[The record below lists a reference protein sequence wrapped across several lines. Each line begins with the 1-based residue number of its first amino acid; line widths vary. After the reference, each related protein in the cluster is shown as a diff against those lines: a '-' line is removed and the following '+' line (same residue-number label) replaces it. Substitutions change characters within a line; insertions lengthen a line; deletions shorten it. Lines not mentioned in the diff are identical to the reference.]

1 MLHWTRATLHSERRS
16 SAPACS
22 LSLRRHSSSQRGG
35 HRGAASGKHGL
46 RPSPS
51 RRRRPASPRGSER
64 RRPRGD
70 AHLPLPGGVASRVS
84 ERAPLPCPD
93 GPVSPP
99 HPLHVSPWTAVLQ
112 GTLGT
117 EAHTARAP
125 THRGTA
131 RPGRRRRR
139 LASPST
145 GTATVFASIRQRCGR
160 AFSTRWLA
168 ARGRWQGAS
177 PPETAGPCGR
187 RKAGTRPLEGRRPL
201 WEGGLL
207 TRSAPARLFSPGAR
221 ASRAAHA
228 GGAGPRAPSLPRGRS
243 PLARPGSRPRGRCA
257 HASARRAEERPPGR
271 VPTRVPRRPRPRP
284 QVPDVCPL
292 RPATGPRTGG
302 VRKPLRRLRP
312 GAAGGCSGTNRS
324 DGSCRSRRQ
333 GGAAR
338 AGEGRGD
345 SGLCCP
351 AELTARRRV
360 RGGAP
365 CALPDPTPSPAA
377 HEEPQVSARA
387 GQAAPPAP
395 RPDSSP
401 TRVAGHVPPCV
412 CVSVR
417 GDVHTRVQ
425 PQKQGAR
432 VLDRASGAR
441 PLGTRRHVRFVPG
454 TPRAAE
460 AAWL

>member
-1 MLHWTRATLHSERRS
+1 MRPRTGVQPGPAAVVGAWRRPPQAPPPS
-16 SAPACS
+16 SRPS
-22 LSLRRHSSSQRGG
+22 D
-35 HRGAASGKHGL
+35 RGAAVRS
-46 RPSPS
+46 
-51 RRRRPASPRGSER
+51 
-64 RRPRGD
+64 
-70 AHLPLPGGVASRVS
+70 
-84 ERAPLPCPD
+84 
-93 GPVSPP
+93 
-99 HPLHVSPWTAVLQ
+99 
-112 GTLGT
+112 
-117 EAHTARAP
+117 ARAGSQLGGAGREP
-125 THRGTA
+125 LLQKPQGRA
-131 RPGRRRRR
+131 AAGRR
-139 LASPST
+139 
-145 GTATVFASIRQRCGR
+145 GR
-160 AFSTRWLA
+160 
-168 ARGRWQGAS
+168 G
-177 PPETAGPCGR
+177 
-187 RKAGTRPLEGRRPL
+187 PLEGRRPL

-228 GGAGPRAPSLPRGRS
+228 GGAGPRAPRLPRGRS

-395 RPDSSP
+395 RPDSS
-401 TRVAGHVPPCV
+401 TMRVAGHVPPCV

-432 VLDRASGAR
+432 VLDRALGAR

>member
-51 RRRRPASPRGSER
+51 RRGRPASPRGSER

-70 AHLPLPGGVASRVS
+70 VHLPLPGGVASRVS
-84 ERAPLPCPD
+84 ERAPLPRPD

-99 HPLHVSPWTAVLQ
+99 HPLHASPWTAVLQ

-117 EAHTARAP
+117 EAHAHTARTWRMRPRTGVQPGPAAVVGAWRRPPQAP
-125 THRGTA
+125 PPSSRPSDRGAAVRSA
-131 RPGRRRRR
+131 RAGSQLGGAGREPLLQKPQGRAAAGRR
-139 LASPST
+139 
-145 GTATVFASIRQRCGR
+145 GR
-160 AFSTRWLA
+160 
-168 ARGRWQGAS
+168 G
-177 PPETAGPCGR
+177 
-187 RKAGTRPLEGRRPL
+187 PLEGRRPL

-228 GGAGPRAPSLPRGRS
+228 GGAGPRAPPLPRGRS

-257 HASARRAEERPPGR
+257 HASAHRAEERPPGR

-324 DGSCRSRRQ
+324 DGSCRSRWQ

-377 HEEPQVSARA
+377 HEEPQVSAPRRPGCSA
-387 GQAAPPAP
+387 SAAA
-395 RPDSSP
+395 
-401 TRVAGHVPPCV
+401 
-412 CVSVR
+412 
-417 GDVHTRVQ
+417 
-425 PQKQGAR
+425 
-432 VLDRASGAR
+432 
-441 PLGTRRHVRFVPG
+441 
-454 TPRAAE
+454 
-460 AAWL
+460 

>member
-1 MLHWTRATLHSERRS
+1 MAQPPGNTACGPPRAD
-16 SAPACS
+16 ADAQ
-22 LSLRRHSSSQRGG
+22 RRHGARSADAPVETRTCPFLAVWPPESRNAPRCPVPTGLSPRPILSTCPLGQQSSRGPWAQRRTRHARPRTGVQPG
-35 HRGAASGKHGL
+35 PAAVVGAWRRPPQAPPPSSRPSDRGAAVRS
-46 RPSPS
+46 
-51 RRRRPASPRGSER
+51 
-64 RRPRGD
+64 
-70 AHLPLPGGVASRVS
+70 
-84 ERAPLPCPD
+84 
-93 GPVSPP
+93 
-99 HPLHVSPWTAVLQ
+99 
-112 GTLGT
+112 
-117 EAHTARAP
+117 ARAGSQLGGAGREP
-125 THRGTA
+125 LLQKPQGRA
-131 RPGRRRRR
+131 AAGRR
-139 LASPST
+139 
-145 GTATVFASIRQRCGR
+145 GR
-160 AFSTRWLA
+160 
-168 ARGRWQGAS
+168 G
-177 PPETAGPCGR
+177 
-187 RKAGTRPLEGRRPL
+187 PLEGRRPL

-228 GGAGPRAPSLPRGRS
+228 GGAGPRAPRLPRGRS
-243 PLARPGSRPRGRCA
+243 PLARPVSHPRGRCA
-257 HASARRAEERPPGR
+257 HASARRVEERPPGR

-425 PQKQGAR
+425 PQKQGAC
-432 VLDRASGAR
+432 VLDRALGAR
-441 PLGTRRHVRFVPG
+441 SLGTRRHVRFVPG